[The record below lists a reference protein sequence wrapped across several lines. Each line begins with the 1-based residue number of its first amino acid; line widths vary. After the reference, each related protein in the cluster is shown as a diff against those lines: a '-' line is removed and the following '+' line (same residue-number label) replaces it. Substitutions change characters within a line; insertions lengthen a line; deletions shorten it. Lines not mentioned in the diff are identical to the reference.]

1 MIKMGAIIFAFLYKY
16 FFAIILTYVVGM
28 FSKALIK
35 DFGNDRATKIKE
47 TILSAMLWAEE
58 QFGIGNGTQK
68 WEEAWKKIRELLA
81 VQGITLSTSEIPV
94 VETLM
99 KANVPQI
106 NAITYSA
113 LPEADLQVRKIK
125 NRTPE
130 AILLIEELKKKYT
143 DQPPVEVN

>member
-1 MIKMGAIIFAFLYKY
+1 MGSIIFAFVYKY

-35 DFGNDRATKIKE
+35 DFGNDRADKIKK

-81 VQGITLSTSEIPV
+81 VQGITLTTEEVPV

-99 KANVPQI
+99 KSNVPQI

-113 LPEADLQVRKIK
+113 LPEADLQVREIK

-130 AILLIEELKKKYT
+130 ATLLIEKLEEKY
-143 DQPPVEVN
+143 PPKPIV

>member
-1 MIKMGAIIFAFLYKY
+1 MAAIIFAFIYKY
-16 FFAIILTYVVGM
+16 FFAALLTFVVGM

-99 KANVPQI
+99 KSNVPQI
-106 NAITYSA
+106 NAITYST
-113 LPEADLQVRKIK
+113 LPEKALLDRKII

-130 AILLIEELKKKYT
+130 FKAMIEELKKKYPQKST
-143 DQPPVEVN
+143 V

>member
-1 MIKMGAIIFAFLYKY
+1 MATIIFNFIYKY
-16 FFAIILTYVVGM
+16 FFAALLTFVVGM

-99 KANVPQI
+99 KSNVPQI
-106 NAITYSA
+106 NAITYST
-113 LPEADLQVRKIK
+113 LPEKALLDRKII

-130 AILLIEELKKKYT
+130 FKAMIEELKKKYPQKST
-143 DQPPVEVN
+143 V

>member
-1 MIKMGAIIFAFLYKY
+1 MIATIFAFVYKY

-28 FSKALIK
+28 FSKVLIK
-35 DFGNDRATKIKE
+35 DFGNDRAAKIKE

-58 QFGIGNGTQK
+58 QFGIGNGNQK
-68 WEEAWKKIRELLA
+68 WEKAWAKIRELLQA
-81 VQGITLSTSEIPV
+81 QGITLSTSEIPV

-99 KANVPQI
+99 KSNVPQI

-113 LPEADLQVRKIK
+113 LPEADLQVRDIK

-130 AILLIEELKKKYT
+130 ATLLIEELKKKY
-143 DQPPVEVN
+143 PPKPIV

>member
-1 MIKMGAIIFAFLYKY
+1 MAAIIFAFVYKY

-99 KANVPQI
+99 KSNVPQI

-113 LPEADLQVRKIK
+113 LPEADLQVRDIK
-125 NRTPE
+125 NRSPE
-130 AILLIEELKKKYT
+130 ATLLIEKLKEKY
-143 DQPPVEVN
+143 PPKPIV